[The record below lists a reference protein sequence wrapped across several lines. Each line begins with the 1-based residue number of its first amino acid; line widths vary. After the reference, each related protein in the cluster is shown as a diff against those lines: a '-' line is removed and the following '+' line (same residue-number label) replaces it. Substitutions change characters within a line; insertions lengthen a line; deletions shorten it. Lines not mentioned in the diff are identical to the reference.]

1 MNMDPYEVLGVA
13 VNATEEQIKAAY
25 RELARK
31 YHPDNYNGNPMADL
45 AKEKMQQIN
54 DAYDRIMS
62 SRRGNSGS
70 NDGSPQFAEVRGFIS
85 RGDYAGADSALE
97 RFPSSARNAEWYY
110 LKGVVFERRGW
121 MEQAAANY
129 ERAANMDPNNNEYAS
144 ATGRVKWQRQGNY
157 GAPNQQQN
165 GPYRQTGT
173 GGCGN
178 NCGPCDMCAGLCCA
192 DTCCECMGGDLCTCC

>member
-1 MNMDPYEVLGVA
+1 MDPYEVLGVA
-13 VNATEEQIKAAY
+13 PNATEEQIKAAY
-25 RELARK
+25 RELARR
-31 YHPDNYNGNPMADL
+31 YHPDNYHGNPMTDL

-62 SRRGNSGS
+62 ARRGTANAGE
-70 NDGSPQFAEVRGFIS
+70 GSPQFTEVRGFIS

-129 ERAANMDPNNNEYAS
+129 ERAANMDPHNNEYAS
-144 ATGRVKWQRQGNY
+144 ATNRVKWQRAGNY
-157 GAPNQQQN
+157 GPPNQPQN

-173 GGCGN
+173 GGCG

>member
-1 MNMDPYEVLGVA
+1 MDPYEVLGVA
-13 VNATEEQIKAAY
+13 PNATEEQIKAAY

-31 YHPDNYNGNPMADL
+31 YHPDNYNGNPMSDL

-54 DAYDRIMS
+54 DAYDRVMS
-62 SRRGNSGS
+62 ARRGTTSAGEGS
-70 NDGSPQFAEVRGFIS
+70 AQFAEARAFIA

-129 ERAANMDPNNNEYAS
+129 ERAANMDPNNTEYAS
-144 ATGRVKWQRQGNY
+144 ATGRVKWQRSGNY
-157 GAPNQQQN
+157 GSPNQQQN

-173 GGCGN
+173 GGCGTGG
-178 NCGPCDMCAGLCCA
+178 CGPCDMCAGLCCA